1 MMEGALRWTLE
12 LPDTASAMAFAP
24 DGRRVAVATLAGDVV
39 MVNVSTGE
47 VSPTGASHRGGS
59 LAVAWHPAGELLAT
73 ADQDG
78 RVCLVEPGFS
88 ERPTYRSFGRG
99 WVDHL
104 AWSSDGA
111 YLAIAAGKAVHVVAT
126 TGESVA
132 ELSTK
137 STVDALAW
145 LPGLPTLITA
155 GFGGAYVHDIRER
168 KAPVELDWPG
178 ALLSLAPSPDGKV
191 IAAGCQECA
200 LQLWDW
206 PSGRPSEVTGFD
218 TKVRS
223 LAWNRTGSLLAAA
236 GGSVVTLWPFADGG
250 PVGKKPTVLQGHAR
264 RVTGLAFLGN
274 NGMASIDESG
284 RLITWRSRGARW
296 TTTGGLPWKAPLVG
310 LAATAKAV
318 VVAASDA
325 SLLVLAVGTQE

>member
-73 ADQDG
+73 AGQDG

-145 LPGLPTLITA
+145 LPGL
-155 GFGGAYVHDIRER
+155 
-168 KAPVELDWPG
+168 
-178 ALLSLAPSPDGKV
+178 
-191 IAAGCQECA
+191 
-200 LQLWDW
+200 
-206 PSGRPSEVTGFD
+206 
-218 TKVRS
+218 
-223 LAWNRTGSLLAAA
+223 
-236 GGSVVTLWPFADGG
+236 
-250 PVGKKPTVLQGHAR
+250 R
-264 RVTGLAFLGN
+264 R
-274 NGMASIDESG
+274 
-284 RLITWRSRGARW
+284 
-296 TTTGGLPWKAPLVG
+296 
-310 LAATAKAV
+310 
-318 VVAASDA
+318 
-325 SLLVLAVGTQE
+325 

>member
-1 MMEGALRWTLE
+1 
-12 LPDTASAMAFAP
+12 
-24 DGRRVAVATLAGDVV
+24 
-39 MVNVSTGE
+39 
-47 VSPTGASHRGGS
+47 
-59 LAVAWHPAGELLAT
+59 
-73 ADQDG
+73 
-78 RVCLVEPGFS
+78 
-88 ERPTYRSFGRG
+88 
-99 WVDHL
+99 
-104 AWSSDGA
+104 
-111 YLAIAAGKAVHVVAT
+111 
-126 TGESVA
+126 
-132 ELSTK
+132 
-137 STVDALAW
+137 
-145 LPGLPTLITA
+145 
-155 GFGGAYVHDIRER
+155 
-168 KAPVELDWPG
+168 VELDWPG

-223 LAWNRTGSLLAAA
+223 LGWNRTGSLLAAA
-236 GGSVVTLWPFADGG
+236 GGNVVTLWPFADGG

-274 NGMASIDESG
+274 DGMASIDESG